1 MENKE
6 IFNFISEENNAKI
19 YNDKDID
26 IDIEESENEQLKW
39 RNILS
44 NKDDVSSRIVI
55 Y

>member
-1 MENKE
+1 MENKD

-19 YNDKDID
+19 YNDKD

-44 NKDDVSSRIVI
+44 NKDDVSSSIII